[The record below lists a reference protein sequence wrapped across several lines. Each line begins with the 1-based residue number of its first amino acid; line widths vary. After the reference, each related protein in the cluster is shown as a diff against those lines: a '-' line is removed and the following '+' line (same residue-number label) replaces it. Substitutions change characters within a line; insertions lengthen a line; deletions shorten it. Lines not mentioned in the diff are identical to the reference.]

1 MEEIGEEEWIVI
13 RDILSRNPYELVF
26 RLYDVDEFDRNVGLR
41 VIKEVIDGG
50 SYMFYSVDRRDV
62 DLDYVID
69 DINYIMEYWRVKS
82 DEFGRRM
89 FYILGRYFNSCYE
102 FGDVDEL
109 MMIEF
114 GIWVV
119 VKNRRRVTL

>member
-1 MEEIGEEEWIVI
+1 MDEIREEEWMVI
-13 RDILSRNPYELVF
+13 RDILGRNPYELVF
-26 RLYDVDEFDRNVGLR
+26 RLYDVKEFDKVVGR
-41 VIKEVIDGG
+41 MVIKDVIDDGN
-50 SYMFYSVDRRDV
+50 YMFYSVVSRDV

-69 DINYIMEYWRVKS
+69 DINYIMEYWRVNG
-82 DEFGRRM
+82 DEFGRNM

-102 FGDVDEL
+102 FGDEDEL